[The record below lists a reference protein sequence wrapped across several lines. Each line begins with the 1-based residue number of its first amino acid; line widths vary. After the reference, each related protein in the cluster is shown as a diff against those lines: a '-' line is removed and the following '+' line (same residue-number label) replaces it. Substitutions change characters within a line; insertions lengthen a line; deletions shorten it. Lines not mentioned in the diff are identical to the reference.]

1 MTAKKDSHHVHDE
14 PREGDWRAA
23 RALLLNGSSG
33 VGKSSALQALGAAL
47 GERSVSHALV
57 DLDELALFWPRP
69 RDDPWGGRAAR
80 ANLAAVSSTYWAA
93 GVKHIAVAHVFT
105 DREHLDGCRAALS
118 QGVGALDAEAAP
130 LVRLRASRT
139 TVEERLRR
147 RHAVAT
153 PWELERFLA
162 GYESLTQALD
172 EAALD
177 DVVVNVDDL
186 TPRDVAE
193 RIADVAGW

>member
-1 MTAKKDSHHVHDE
+1 M
-14 PREGDWRAA
+14 
-23 RALLLNGSSG
+23 LLNGSSG
-33 VGKSSALQALGAAL
+33 VGKSTALQALGAVL
-47 GERSVSHALV
+47 GERSASHAFV

-69 RDDPWGGRAAR
+69 SDDPWGARTAR

-93 GVKHIAVAHVFT
+93 GVQRIAVAHVFT

-118 QGVGALDAEAAP
+118 HGMGALDAEAAP
-130 LVRLRASRT
+130 LVRLRASRAV
-139 TVEERLRR
+139 VEERLRR
-147 RHAVAT
+147 RHAAAT

-162 GYESLTQALD
+162 GYESLTRALD
-172 EAALD
+172 DAVLD
-177 DVVVNVDDL
+177 DVVIDVDDL